1 MPFLG
6 VRRDRHL
13 YTGACPVSA
22 RPAREVL
29 PLLTLALSLALG
41 AHAGAGAA
49 IPSPVLRLL
58 PIALGLA
65 LILLLAALAAR
76 VVATRRLLARRVR
89 LAVLA
94 PDSFDPSLDSVL
106 RFAAQL
112 SRTRR
117 ATRGWLDSRASA
129 VRVLLDAD
137 PEGRMRYSLAVPE
150 RALPALRAALGA
162 YEQVELRRVEPPDD
176 EPEQAVVRAEL
187 RLARSSSEPLA
198 HLGLEPDLLQP
209 FAGVVASL
217 DIARGERAQIA
228 LDLLPMSPGR
238 QRRVRRRLLR
248 GGEAPQPAAEVSAGL
263 LHERRGPAQAT
274 RNRAARDQ
282 LAAKVLRSEP
292 LFELQLLVR
301 CSGATRGVAAQR
313 LQGLLGCF
321 DALAA
326 ANSLRVVGL
335 RLIGVAFLGSDL
347 PLLRCGFDRRMRT
360 GLFAPTR
367 RGVVGA
373 REIAG
378 LLKPP
383 SVHCA
388 SPSVLRLGPAVF
400 PAPRELPTFAPDQS
414 RLVPL
419 GRVQAERGQ
428 RVVGLELADSF
439 FTYIVGRSRWG
450 KSELAIGQFLH
461 LVRCGHG
468 GMFLDPHEDA
478 IARIK
483 GFLTEEGLARRV
495 TELDLVGPRAQE
507 SQPSWNLLALGGLPS
522 EEVERRVEAV
532 VDAFASA
539 LGWSEV
545 NNRALTL
552 TTQATAAL
560 ADLAQRLPADCQ
572 PTLFQIPTLLAN
584 DGWRGAVLPF
594 LSAQRRQ
601 FFLER
606 FPRLSQEAITPIT
619 NLIDRI
625 RSSSSLAALLGGS
638 ACTYE
643 ISREMDQGRIV
654 LACPGSGGAKDRL
667 VANLL
672 VFDLLHAAKARARVA
687 PERRRPFHVFLDEVQ
702 TYDGASSGSLAALLE
717 QTAKYGIRAFLL
729 NQNPERLTSQ
739 TLNALTTN
747 RSHLIATAL
756 NSHAASLIAR
766 EWGGQPPPSA
776 LASLPRYSFLAQVT
790 HQGELARP
798 FLIEGVRVEEQ
809 LGIEPQVDRLREAQ
823 ALIDRASNR
832 ASVPATLGSL
842 ETLDGRILDALA
854 ARRDGSNGAVAVRGA
869 PVLPLPDTGG
879 HPR

>member
-1 MPFLG
+1 
-6 VRRDRHL
+6 
-13 YTGACPVSA
+13 VSP
-22 RPAREVL
+22 RPTREL
-29 PLLTLALSLALG
+29 PPLLALALALALA
-41 AHAGAGAA
+41 AHARAGLA

-58 PIALGLA
+58 PIALALA

-76 VVATRRLLARRVR
+76 VVATRRLLARRAR

-94 PDSFDPSLDSVL
+94 PDTFDPSLDSVL

-137 PEGRMRYSLAVPE
+137 AVGRMRYSLVVPE

-162 YEQVELRRVEPPDD
+162 YEQVELRRLEPSED
-176 EPEQAVVRAEL
+176 EPEQAAVVRAEL

-198 HLGLEPDLLQP
+198 HLGLEPDPLQP
-209 FAGVVASL
+209 FAGVLASL
-217 DIARGERAQIA
+217 DISRGERAQVA

-238 QRRVRRRLLR
+238 QLRVRRRLLR
-248 GGEAPQPAAEVSAGL
+248 GGEAPPMAEVSAAL
-263 LHERRGPAQAT
+263 RHERRGPAQAT

-282 LAAKVLRSEP
+282 LAAKALRSEP

-301 CSGATRGVAAQR
+301 CSAATKGAALER
-313 LQGLLGCF
+313 LQGILGCF
-321 DALAA
+321 DALAD

-335 RLIGVAFLGSDL
+335 RVPGVVFAGSDV
-347 PLLRCGFDRRMRT
+347 PLRRGRFDKRMRT
-360 GLFAPTR
+360 GVFAPTR
-367 RGVVGA
+367 RCVVGA
-373 REIAG
+373 REVAG

-383 SVHCA
+383 SVRCA

-400 PAPRELPTFAPDQS
+400 PAPRELPSFSPDQS

-419 GRVQAERGQ
+419 GRVHAERGQ
-428 RVVGLELADSF
+428 RVVGLEPADSF

-468 GMFLDPHEDA
+468 GLFLDPHEDA

-483 GFLTEEGLARRV
+483 GFLTEEELAQRV

-507 SQPSWNLLALGGLPS
+507 SQPSWNLLALGGLAS

-594 LSAQRRQ
+594 LSAQRQQ
-601 FFLER
+601 FFRER

-672 VFDLLHAAKARARVA
+672 VFDLLHAAKARARIA
-687 PERRRPFHVFLDEVQ
+687 PARRRPFHVFLDEVQ

-729 NQNPERLTSQ
+729 NQSPERLTSE

-766 EWGGQPPPSA
+766 EWGGHPPPSA

-798 FLIEGVRVEEQ
+798 FLIEGVKVEEQ
-809 LGIEPQVDRLREAQ
+809 LGLEPQVDRLHEAQ
-823 ALIDRASNR
+823 ALIDHASKRTN
-832 ASVPATLGSL
+832 VQTTLDSL
-842 ETLDGRILDALA
+842 ETLDERIIHALS
-854 ARRDGSNGAVAVRGA
+854 ARRSRGPAGLRGA
-869 PVLPLPDTGG
+869 PVLPLPDGAR
-879 HPR
+879 P